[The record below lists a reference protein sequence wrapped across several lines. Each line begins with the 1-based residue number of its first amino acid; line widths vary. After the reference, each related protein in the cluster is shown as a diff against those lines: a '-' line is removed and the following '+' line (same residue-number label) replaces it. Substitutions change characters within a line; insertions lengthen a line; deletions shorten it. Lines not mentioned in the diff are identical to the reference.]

1 MGDGHI
7 EFLLTKAIEN
17 WKNYP
22 REISNRKVIFL
33 IGASGSGKTSVGNA
47 MTKRW
52 EDDKVL
58 CVPEV
63 GGELRGFSASA
74 PEVFE
79 VPFEFATLAL
89 EIANMS
95 AITTEDYGNCPLVVD
110 GGIIQNYIYLWKR
123 EDNIDSKMRSIFF
136 MGYAELMVQWLG
148 CLRNAYFVLLKH
160 RHRNEFNSSFEE
172 IFYSSMTFLE
182 REETATCGRSAELSS
197 ELITHYLQSHDN
209 IPSLENFLDKLGN
222 FVKLS

>member
-1 MGDGHI
+1 MNDGLI
-7 EFLLTKAIEN
+7 EFLITKAVTN

-33 IGASGSGKTSVGNA
+33 MGAPGSGKTSVGNA

-63 GGELRGFSASA
+63 GGKLRGFSASA

-95 AITTEDYGNCPLVVD
+95 SITTEDYGNCPLVVD
-110 GGIIQNYIYLWKR
+110 GGIIQNYVYLQKR
-123 EDNIDSKMRSIFF
+123 QNNVDKVICDVLSRCYTK
-136 MGYAELMVQWLG
+136 LMVEWFG
-148 CLRNAYFVLLKH
+148 CLPNAYFILLKH
-160 RHRNEFNSSFEE
+160 RHENAYNLSLAGSVCGTLSFLQGNLMTVCDHFA
-172 IFYSSMTFLE
+172 IFD
-182 REETATCGRSAELSS
+182 A
-197 ELITHYLQSHDN
+197 ELITHYLRSYDN
-209 IPSLENFLDKLGN
+209 IPSLENFLDKLGGL
-222 FVKLS
+222 VKLS